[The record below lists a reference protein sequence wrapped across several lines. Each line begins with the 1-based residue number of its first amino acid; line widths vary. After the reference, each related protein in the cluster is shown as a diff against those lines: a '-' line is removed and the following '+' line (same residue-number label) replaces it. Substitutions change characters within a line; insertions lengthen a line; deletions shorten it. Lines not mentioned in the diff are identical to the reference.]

1 MNDRRK
7 MAPGDWLNAAAFL
20 AIGVFLGLALDMLL
34 TLDWAAFWL
43 TAISMAILFWG
54 LIAASSV
61 IDSLFERLFPSG
73 VKPARNAPA
82 KQRGPLAVLASLPAG
97 ILIGLTGAQFGLG
110 GLLL

>member
-7 MAPGDWLNAAAFL
+7 MEPRDWINAVALMAM
-20 AIGVFLGLALDMLL
+20 GVCLGLALDLLL
-34 TLDWAAFWL
+34 TLDRATFSM

-61 IDSLFERLFPSG
+61 IDGLFERLFPG
-73 VKPARNAPA
+73 GIKPARNAPA
-82 KQRGPLAVLASLPAG
+82 KERRPLAVLASLPAG